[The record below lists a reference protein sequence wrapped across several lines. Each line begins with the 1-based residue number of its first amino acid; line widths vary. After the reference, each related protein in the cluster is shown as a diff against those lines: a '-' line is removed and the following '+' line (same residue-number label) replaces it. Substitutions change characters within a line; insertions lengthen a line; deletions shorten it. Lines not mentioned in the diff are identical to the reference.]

1 MDEIEKLKGLL
12 EKMPAKKLTAKLQKL
27 MPTIDQRL
35 RDGITQEEI
44 VEMLNAN
51 GFSVNINTF
60 RTNLYR
66 YRQSI
71 NARPSSQEKTNG
83 NLSFSTPEIEKSEQ
97 VSTMPTF
104 SDMLDPRKRD
114 EFTEKYMNRK
124 PPIFKKER
132 SET

>member
-12 EKMPAKKLTAKLQKL
+12 EEMPARKLGAKLQKL

-66 YRQSI
+66 YRKSI
-71 NARPSSQEKTNG
+71 EVKTCSQEMKQTNS
-83 NLSFSTPEIEKSEQ
+83 NLP
-97 VSTMPTF
+97 VSAIKDQDQELIAPTLD
-104 SDMLDPRKRD
+104 DMLDAKKRD
-114 EFTEKYMNRK
+114 EFSEKYMNRK
-124 PPIFKKER
+124 PSIFKKER